1 MPNNKWLNKWANTF
15 QMKYKPLATSEM
27 QIQIPLRFHLTQL
40 EWLKL
45 TQKNENQTI
54 KKNDKYW
61 LIQHV
66 EKRNFYMLLE
76 M

>member
-45 TQKNENQTI
+45 TKKNENQTI
-54 KKNDKYW
+54 KKMTNTDWYS
-61 LIQHV
+61 
-66 EKRNFYMLLE
+66 M
-76 M
+76 